1 MLQIFD
7 YLDIKNE
14 NDWTIKISS
23 AIEEAYNYRPYQ
35 KNKDSVISI
44 LSINTAKQIANK
56 IEDLNLKFTFKDN
69 IKEFNISD
77 IVLVIQLILQHQTN
91 LEMLYL

>member
-35 KNKDSVISI
+35 KKDSVISI

-56 IEDLNLKFTFKDN
+56 IEDLNLKFTFQKRQ
-69 IKEFNISD
+69 F
-77 IVLVIQLILQHQTN
+77 
-91 LEMLYL
+91 